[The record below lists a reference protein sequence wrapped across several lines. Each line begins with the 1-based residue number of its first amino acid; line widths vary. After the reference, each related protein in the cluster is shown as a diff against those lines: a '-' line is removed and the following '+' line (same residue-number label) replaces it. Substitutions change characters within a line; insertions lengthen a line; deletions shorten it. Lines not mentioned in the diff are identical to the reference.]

1 MVATGA
7 GYFAAMRRRVAAVTG
22 PSRARSDDPSFTR
35 GSGQIAPTMLRL
47 LGIDPN
53 ELQAV
58 RAEHTEVLPQV
69 G

>member
-7 GYFAAMRRRVAAVTG
+7 GYFAARR
-22 PSRARSDDPSFTR
+22 
-35 GSGQIAPTMLRL
+35 QIAPTMLRL

-58 RAEHTEVLPQV
+58 RAEHTEVLPQL